1 MLWHQGTAA
10 AAACRVTFETW
21 EGKRPAFLLLSAEDG
36 LGRALQMPCGAGA
49 VWKPVSHFFKS
60 CN

>member
-10 AAACRVTFETW
+10 AAACRVTLETQ
-21 EGKRPAFLLLSAEDG
+21 EGKRPAFLFLSAEHG
-36 LGRALQMPCGAGA
+36 LGRALQIPCGAGA
-49 VWKPVSHFFKS
+49 AWKPVSLFFKS